1 MKSADGDL
9 SARPLTRTAVRC
21 FVRRFLCGRSV
32 PRYMVP
38 SGIRFQASIPVTKN
52 GKADRRAIY
61 GAMSHDNSAAASS
74 DESLGE
80 SSTVDEPAGADETG
94 YVGPCRY
101 FPLTFFKRQKTLLLL
116 LLLFGFLFLFIFSL
130 VCLFLSWPLC
140 GTPGVPV
147 PVLLMRPFCGTDSMP
162 NCELPPCPGPAPGS
176 DTRPRC
182 RGCRRW

>member
-1 MKSADGDL
+1 MGITTSHSATQFMCTQWRTPGDLVALRLDPARTKRSVEKKRKKSNRSGIAAVVKSADGDL

-94 YVGPCRY
+94 YVGPCR
-101 FPLTFFKRQKTLLLL
+101 
-116 LLLFGFLFLFIFSL
+116 
-130 VCLFLSWPLC
+130 
-140 GTPGVPV
+140 
-147 PVLLMRPFCGTDSMP
+147 
-162 NCELPPCPGPAPGS
+162 
-176 DTRPRC
+176 
-182 RGCRRW
+182 